1 MKFSADRIIKHGRMV
16 RGWLGASLLPL
27 SDAARSQLGL
37 EAGVGAE
44 VARVERDSPA
54 RKAGLAARDILV
66 SYDGEAVRDLDAL
79 QWKIAGVEEPTKV
92 KIVFLRNRESRD
104 AETQIELDPQK

>member
-1 MKFSADRIIKHGRMV
+1 MV

-37 EAGVGAE
+37 EGGVGAE
-44 VARVERDSPA
+44 VARVDGDSPA

-66 SYDGEAVRDLDAL
+66 SFDGQAVRDLEAL
-79 QWKIAGVEEPTKV
+79 QWKIAAVEEPTKV
-92 KIVFLRNRESRD
+92 KIVFLRNRESRN